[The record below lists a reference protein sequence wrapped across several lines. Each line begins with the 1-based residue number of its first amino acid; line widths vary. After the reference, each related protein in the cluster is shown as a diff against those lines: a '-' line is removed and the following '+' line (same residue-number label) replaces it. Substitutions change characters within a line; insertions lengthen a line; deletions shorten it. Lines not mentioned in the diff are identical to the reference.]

1 MLHLS
6 CNDIAEQAC
15 ADADTLSGGPTL
27 RGMTMGARIAP
38 ANCQALTD
46 TPVVGAPTAALPRPV
61 SQRSPAAGPVA
72 SVPTGWYLTIKGPAD
87 LLIAVC
93 LAILAA
99 PVVLVCALLVKWTSP
114 GPAFYSQVR
123 LGLRGRPFRIFKL
136 RTMRNDCEKVGGV
149 QWSRPGDPRVTW
161 IGRILRRTHLD
172 ELPQLWNVL
181 KGDMS
186 LVGPRPERPEFAPSL
201 EKAIPHYRE
210 RLVVKPGVTGLAQ
223 VQLAPDTDVNSVRRK
238 LAYDLHY
245 IARIG
250 LWLDLR
256 LILCTAFHMLAV
268 PYSTLGRL
276 FLLPRPEADAAP
288 HQGNTAVDVPA

>member
-1 MLHLS
+1 
-6 CNDIAEQAC
+6 
-15 ADADTLSGGPTL
+15 
-27 RGMTMGARIAP
+27 MGARLAQP
-38 ANCQALTD
+38 DCQVLPDAA
-46 TPVVGAPTAALPRPV
+46 VGVAHSSGLSRSI
-61 SQRSPAAGPVA
+61 SQRPSLQDPAV
-72 SVPTGWYLTIKGPAD
+72 SVPTGWYLTFKGAAD
-87 LLIAVC
+87 VLMAALLM
-93 LAILAA
+93 ILAA
-99 PVVLVCALLVKWTSP
+99 PVIVVCGLLVKLTSP
-114 GPAFYSQVR
+114 GPALYSQVR
-123 LGLRGRPFRIFKL
+123 LGWRGRPFRIFKL

-201 EKAIPHYRE
+201 EKAIPRYRE
-210 RLVVKPGVTGLAQ
+210 RLIVKPGVTGLAQ
-223 VQLAPDTDVNSVRRK
+223 VQLPPDTDVNSVRRK

-250 LWLDLR
+250 VWLDLR

-268 PYSTLGRL
+268 PYATLGRL
-276 FLLPRPEADAAP
+276 FALPRPESDHNPP
-288 HQGNTAVDVPA
+288 HLFSSTTSDGLKV

>member
-1 MLHLS
+1 
-6 CNDIAEQAC
+6 
-15 ADADTLSGGPTL
+15 
-27 RGMTMGARIAP
+27 MTVKG
-38 ANCQALTD
+38 
-46 TPVVGAPTAALPRPV
+46 V
-61 SQRSPAAGPVA
+61 S
-72 SVPTGWYLTIKGPAD
+72 D
-87 LLIAVC
+87 LLMAIV

-99 PVVLVCALLVKWTSP
+99 PVIVICAVFVKLTSP

-123 LGLRGRPFRIFKL
+123 LGLNGRPFRIYKL

-149 QWSRPGDPRVTW
+149 QWSKPGDPRVTW
-161 IGRILRRTHLD
+161 LGRILRKTHLD

-210 RLVVKPGVTGLAQ
+210 RLIVKPGVTGLAQ
-223 VQLAPDTDVNSVRRK
+223 VQLPPDTDVNSVRRK

-245 IARIG
+245 IGRIG
-250 LWLDLR
+250 FWLDLR

-276 FLLPRPEADAAP
+276 FLLPRPEADRASHLGTAAE
-288 HQGNTAVDVPA
+288 NVPA